1 MAPLSLQLA
10 CTATIE
16 ILPVSIMPR
25 EGEEVTEAV
34 PVAVAVEKAD
44 REGVAE
50 GGGVPVVA

>member
-1 MAPLSLQLA
+1 MDIKRAGT
-10 CTATIE
+10 CTTF
-16 ILPVSIMPR
+16 VTSTMPR